1 MGDRIR
7 TAARAIPSL
16 APVLRTADP
25 ERDAE
30 SRRLIERA
38 LTQDEWDAYWSDVRT
53 QAAGYAM
60 ADIPF
65 SVWVEVIAM
74 LRTEASAVV
83 ERAYGGDDARRAG
96 ARTALDR
103 WLDGALGVF
112 GDVFTSTM
120 GDVIHRQQE
129 AIRELST
136 PVLQVRPQL
145 LIVPVVGALDAA
157 RLTQMET
164 EVLAAVRRRRARV
177 VVLDVTG
184 VPALEPQMAERLV
197 RTVVGVRLMGAE
209 VIVSGLSAA
218 LAQAL
223 VSEGADLAALRSVGD
238 LQSGIEAAEA
248 LLRDHRSA
256 PSSSSS
262 ARLRSAP
269 PP

>member
-1 MGDRIR
+1 MADRIR
-7 TAARAIPSL
+7 SAAAGIPSL
-16 APVLRTADP
+16 APLLRQTDP
-25 ERDAE
+25 ERDAT
-30 SRRLIERA
+30 SRRLIARA
-38 LTQDEWDAYWSDVRT
+38 LTDGEWDAYWSDIRT

-65 SVWVEVIAM
+65 SVWVEVISM
-74 LRTEASAVV
+74 LRTEAAAIV
-83 ERAYGGDDARRAG
+83 EDAFRDDEARRTG
-96 ARTALDR
+96 ARIALDL

-145 LIVPVVGALDAA
+145 LIVPVVGVLDAV

-164 EVLAAVRRRRARV
+164 EVLAAVRGRRARV

-184 VPALEPQMAERLV
+184 VPSLEPQMAERLV

-223 VSEGADLAALRSVGD
+223 VSEGAELAALRSVGD